1 MPPTRTTSLEPFTP
15 AHGAPPPAEW
25 HAAAAPYPRDLCLP
39 QLVEAQVARTPQA
52 IAAVFGEH
60 QVTYHELNQRA
71 NRLAHHLR
79 ALGVVPDQRVAVCLT
94 RGIDMLVAMLA
105 VMKAGGAYL
114 PLDPEYPAQRLAF
127 MLGDAGVRIVLTA
140 DTAYPALAAAIASA
154 DTDGNGKRDV
164 DGASPAA
171 AALQLICLDRDANAF
186 AAHPA
191 TDPVPVAGPEH
202 LAYVIYTSGSTGRPK
217 G

>member
-114 PLDPEYPAQRLAF
+114 PLDPEYPAERLAF
-127 MLGDAGVRIVLTA
+127 MLDDAEVRIVLT
-140 DTAYPALAAAIASA
+140 DTSA
-154 DTDGNGKRDV
+154 G
-164 DGASPAA
+164 
-171 AALQLICLDRDANAF
+171 AAL
-186 AAHPA
+186 
-191 TDPVPVAGPEH
+191 TVAGSGDAGAPES
-202 LAYVIYTSGSTGRPK
+202 TSA
-217 G
+217 